1 MLLSAQPPFDG
12 ALDGEFL
19 GHGSVYC
26 GDGVQWFVSD
36 APQQV
41 DYKDYCKSSYRPGNF
56 PALLTSERLSSNG
69 KSAVWH
75 DAPMPLPHEL
85 QEPHNATSVRFK
97 MAGGVVERMPWL
109 QLDGQLF
116 ELNESSTKIIKHF
129 LGGRVSLLIEQLK
142 WSGPWQAMMDRAT
155 RARYTDL
162 FKKMDV
168 DNSGTVDGG
177 ELQWACEQLGLELR
191 CERPKAMPALSTS
204 RRERN
209 NCLPFL

>member
-75 DAPMPLPHEL
+75 DAPLPLPHEL

-97 MAGGVVERMPWL
+97 MAGGVVERM
-109 QLDGQLF
+109 LF
-116 ELNESSTKIIKHF
+116 VYVLGPLRGSST
-129 LGGRVSLLIEQLK
+129 LCGGVVLVSHDFKLLDQVAEEIWVCDHKAITPWKGSIQSYKQHLRKQMAEQA
-142 WSGPWQAMMDRAT
+142 G
-155 RARYTDL
+155 
-162 FKKMDV
+162 KMFT
-168 DNSGTVDGG
+168 GTGV
-177 ELQWACEQLGLELR
+177 Q
-191 CERPKAMPALSTS
+191 
-204 RRERN
+204 
-209 NCLPFL
+209 